1 MAVFIISV
9 LIALVVSAACS
20 LMEAA
25 LLSLTPAQI
34 ADVAGKHPRL
44 GETWR
49 MFKRNIEQPIS
60 AILILNTAAH
70 TIGAAVAGARFDALY
85 GHKWIWAFSLVFT
98 YLMLQFTEILPKT
111 LGVRYNRSLAPII
124 GGPLSWLVFFF
135 RPISYVVRLANRPFE
150 RGGKK
155 AQPEVSLDEI
165 TALAGL
171 ARLSKLIGSHQE
183 RIIRGASRLSRMR
196 VGQVMIPVEQVTFLS
211 TSQRLTDAIV
221 TAHLDPHTR
230 FPICE
235 EGDRDRVVGYVNF
248 KEMIYYARTNP
259 NDWSLRGV
267 VRPVRFVS
275 PDQQAGELLSL
286 FVEEHVHIAIVR
298 DDKGKTLGL
307 ITLEDVVEELVGEL
321 EDEFDHPPRMLH
333 ALTGNT
339 WMVGGGVA
347 VQEMASRIGI
357 GLENPQGDVSSWLI
371 GRINRVPKPG
381 EVYREGGVDFVV
393 RRTRRGKV
401 FEVAVSRPTS

>member
-1 MAVFIISV
+1 
-9 LIALVVSAACS
+9 
-20 LMEAA
+20 
-25 LLSLTPAQI
+25 
-34 ADVAGKHPRL
+34 
-44 GETWR
+44 
-49 MFKRNIEQPIS
+49 
-60 AILILNTAAH
+60 
-70 TIGAAVAGARFDALY
+70 
-85 GHKWIWAFSLVFT
+85 
-98 YLMLQFTEILPKT
+98 
-111 LGVRYNRSLAPII
+111 
-124 GGPLSWLVFFF
+124 
-135 RPISYVVRLANRPFE
+135 
-150 RGGKK
+150 
-155 AQPEVSLDEI
+155 
-165 TALAGL
+165 
-171 ARLSKLIGSHQE
+171 
-183 RIIRGASRLSRMR
+183 
-196 VGQVMIPVEQVTFLS
+196 
-211 TSQRLTDAIV
+211 
-221 TAHLDPHTR
+221 
-230 FPICE
+230 
-235 EGDRDRVVGYVNF
+235 
-248 KEMIYYARTNP
+248 
-259 NDWSLRGV
+259 
-267 VRPVRFVS
+267 
-275 PDQQAGELLSL
+275 LLSL